1 MFSGASRR
9 KIALNVFSNWAN
21 LVTAVVIAFL
31 VSPVIVHSLG
41 NQLYGVWTLIISIT
55 GYFTVLDLGVNTAV
69 IRYIS
74 RSEAL
79 GRRPEVAR
87 VFSSSLLLFVAMAG
101 LAVVLTLGLAPI
113 LGRVFDSPS
122 FPRAMFEATFLIIG
136 CDVAVGLIMSVFVAT
151 LKARQ
156 EFLKVNAVAVIANVL
171 KNVLIVV
178 LLLRG
183 HGIVS
188 MAAVQLAST
197 ALKLG
202 CQYLWVRRSNR
213 FSRSTVDRGMLRELM
228 SYSVYSLIISVV
240 VKVIF
245 YTDSVV
251 IASMI
256 AVDQIVFYSIPVT
269 LLVYSERV
277 VYAMMSV
284 LTPVVSSNEAL
295 NDVEGNRALYRL
307 GTRYSLVLVLPM
319 LFVLFTNG
327 REFIS
332 LWMGPDYGERS
343 ARVLQVL
350 CVGYLLYLSQLIA
363 NSILKGVSR
372 HRVLAGV
379 LLLEAAANLG
389 LSILLAPRYG
399 LAGVALGT
407 TVPLLVVNAF
417 VVPLYTCRVLG
428 LGLAAYLRNAYAAPL
443 LLLAPAVAVDRLFP
457 FRAESYGQFLAYAA
471 CVALYFLAGSAWLVL
486 EPEHRRQVVAWA
498 AARLG
503 RRHGG

>member
-1 MFSGASRR
+1 MMSSGVGRR
-9 KIALNVFSNWAN
+9 RIAFNVFSNWAN

-41 NQLYGVWTLIISIT
+41 NQLYGVWTLIVSIT

-69 IRYIS
+69 IRYVS

-79 GRRPEVAR
+79 GRRAEVAR
-87 VFSSSLLLFVAMAG
+87 VFSSSLVLFVAMAG
-101 LAVVLTLGLAPI
+101 LAALLTLVLAPI
-113 LGRVFDSPS
+113 LGRAFDSPA
-122 FPRAMFEATFLIIG
+122 FPRAMFQATFLIIG

-156 EFLKVNAVAVIANVL
+156 DFLQVNAVAIVANVP
-171 KNVLIVV
+171 KNVLIV
-178 LLLRG
+178 LLLVRG
-183 HGIVS
+183 YGIVS
-188 MAAVQLAST
+188 MALVQLAST
-197 ALKLG
+197 VLKLG
-202 CQYLWVRRSNR
+202 CQYLWVRRHYR
-213 FSRSTVDRGMLRELM
+213 FSRSVVDRGMLRELM

-240 VKVIF
+240 IKLIF

-251 IASMI
+251 IAAVI

-269 LLVYSERV
+269 LLVYAERV

-284 LTPVVSSNEAL
+284 LTPVVSSNEAR
-295 NDVEGNRALYRL
+295 NDVEGNRALYRY

-332 LWMGPDYGERS
+332 LWMGPEYGERS
-343 ARVLQVL
+343 ARVLQIL
-350 CVGYLLYLSQLIA
+350 CIGYVVYLSQVIA
-363 NSILKGVSR
+363 NSILKGISR

-379 LLLEAAANLG
+379 LLLEAVANLG

-399 LAGVALGT
+399 LPGVALGT
-407 TVPLLVVNAF
+407 TIPLLVVNVF

-428 LGLAAYLRNAYAAPL
+428 MGLAAYLRNAYAAPL
-443 LLLAPAVAVDRLFP
+443 LLLAPALAVDRFLP
-457 FRAESYGQFLAYAA
+457 FRAESYLQFLVYAA
-471 CVALYFLAGSAWLVL
+471 CVALYFLAGSALLIV
-486 EPEHRRQVVAWA
+486 EPEHRRQLVAWA
-498 AARLG
+498 GKRLRG
-503 RRHGG
+503 